1 MRRMVS
7 ETAQKALKQITVN
20 DGDLTTAEI
29 KFENG
34 ILVINVYDEDDN
46 RYVYE
51 LKDDGI
57 YLDGDKIT
65 N

>member
-7 ETAQKALKQITVN
+7 ENAQKALKQITVT
-20 DGDLTTAEI
+20 DGDLKPAEI
-29 KFENG
+29 KIQNG
-34 ILVINVYDEDDN
+34 ILVIAVYDDDGN
-46 RYVYE
+46 IYVYE
-51 LKDDGI
+51 FKNDGI